1 MAAPLFF
8 VPLAL
13 AGGKVF
19 FKFATKK
26 AAQAFKGK
34 YAKAGSVT
42 TKAPAKNAQVVTT
55 GSSKGQSIIKDMT
68 KPTTMPRVSPRNPNT
83 KTLPQAPKKGS
94 GAGAATA
101 TAVTGA
107 GVAGSAKSTG
117 DAEKP
122 NKRKA
127 PDRSADTASRQQS
140 QFAKRGSIDAKK
152 PKTALEVNIILGGGM
167 NKKDA
172 KKTSASPTS
181 KPKNV
186 PKRKSTVSPIPKPEL
201 TKIQKRLAEIDA
213 ENRKIAKQKIMAET
227 KKNIDE
233 AVRKKRIAKFLADA
247 EAKAKKENKGKK

>member
-83 KTLPQAPKKGS
+83 TTLPKAPKKGS

-117 DAEKP
+117 NAEKP
-122 NKRKA
+122 SKRKA
-127 PDRSADTASRQQS
+127 PDRSADTVSRQQS

-167 NKKDA
+167 KKDT

-181 KPKNV
+181 KPKDI
-186 PKRKSTVSPIPKPEL
+186 PKRKSTVSPKSKPKLYTTIDPKTGKTVDKKVTAAQHL
-201 TKIQKRLAEIDA
+201 SNIDA
-213 ENRKIAKQKIMAET
+213 Y
-227 KKNIDE
+227 KK
-233 AVRKKRIAKFLADA
+233 
-247 EAKAKKENKGKK
+247 NKGKK